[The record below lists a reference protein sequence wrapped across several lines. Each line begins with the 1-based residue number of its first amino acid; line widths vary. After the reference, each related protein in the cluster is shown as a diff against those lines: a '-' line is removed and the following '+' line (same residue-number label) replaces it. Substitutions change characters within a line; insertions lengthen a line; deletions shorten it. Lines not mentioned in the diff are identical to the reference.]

1 MVRTIPS
8 ATVRAHLAGLA
19 IDVNAPDF
27 TASAAA
33 LTPSK
38 RPVTDGD
45 AFTVDVALENL
56 GDVTAE
62 GLSFA
67 LTVPGGLALTGYT
80 TDGAPGDIGG
90 NPVDAA
96 ALAAGAAAGSLA
108 AGQTRNL
115 QLASRLR
122 RHRAALGYP
131 LSGTWSYSY
140 QVCTGDPPL
149 PESFTQVKN
158 VAYQAPPMGTGGAG
172 GEGGAATGPSSSS
185 GGGGSQAGGNGAAP
199 RAHRAAAGAAAPSRA
214 RSGAEPG
221 CRGRGCSC
229 GVPRRASY
237 GAAWLAALALVVTG
251 MRRRGARALDQVITG
266 APASQLDD
274 AVGWQ
279 REVVGRRPRV
289 A

>member
-1 MVRTIPS
+1 MNGVNVSGGRQGWDVTTVPLSSLDGQLSNGQTSAVVRTITFGDSYVPI
-8 ATVRAHLAGLA
+8 LAGLA

-38 RPVTDGD
+38 SPVTDGD

-67 LTVPGGLALTGYT
+67 LTVPGGLALTAYT

-108 AGQTRNL
+108 AGQTRNV
-115 QLASRLR
+115 QLAFEV
-122 RHRAALGYP
+122 AAPPTGLGYL

-140 QVCTGDPPL
+140 QVCTGDSPL

-158 VAYQAPPMGTGGAG
+158 VAYQAPPMGSGGAG
-172 GEGGAATGPSSSS
+172 GEGGAAPGPSSSS
-185 GGGGSQAGGNGAAP
+185 AGGGSQTGGKGTGAESAS
-199 RAHRAAAGAAAPSRA
+199 GSGGSGGPSRP
-214 RSGAEPG
+214 RS
-221 CRGRGCSC
+221 RG
-229 GVPRRASY
+229 
-237 GAAWLAALALVVTG
+237 
-251 MRRRGARALDQVITG
+251 
-266 APASQLDD
+266 
-274 AVGWQ
+274 
-279 REVVGRRPRV
+279 
-289 A
+289 